1 MFINILK
8 TAYIGRFSIN
18 KYRNIS
24 VDWLMLASLL
34 GYQNACVIHF

>member
-8 TAYIGRFSIN
+8 TAYIGRFSID

-24 VDWLMLASLL
+24 VDCLMLANLL
-34 GYQNACVIHF
+34 G